1 MRGPINRSVR
11 AMDQYA
17 DQQGNQARKHP
28 DTGSNART
36 NPVSRSQSKLTIVIP
51 VYNEEST
58 ITAVLARVHE
68 VSLPL
73 AREVIVVNDGS
84 TDGTRGRID
93 AVRHEYPGL
102 IVLDMPQ
109 NSGKGAAIARGV
121 SAASG
126 DVVVIQDADL
136 EVDPAEHA
144 RLLGPILN
152 DGAPVVYGSRFLGRP
167 RQLSVNGFANLVLTM
182 LTNILY
188 GARISD
194 METAYKMV
202 RRDVFDR
209 LDPRVP
215 PVRLRAGDYGQAS
228 AVRLRD
234 HRAADRVHPKV
245 EAAGQEDQMAGRC
258 RRGTRAFPLPP
269 GTVQSHRQ
277 TMLNAEF

>member
-1 MRGPINRSVR
+1 LAKI
-11 AMDQYA
+11 
-17 DQQGNQARKHP
+17 H
-28 DTGSNART
+28 
-36 NPVSRSQSKLTIVIP
+36 SKLTIVIP

-58 ITAVLARVHE
+58 IAAVLARVHA

-73 AREVIVVNDGS
+73 SREVIVVNDGS
-84 TDGTRGRID
+84 TDGTRARID
-93 AVRHEYPGL
+93 AVRNEYPGL
-102 IVLDMPQ
+102 VVLDMPQ

-121 SAASG
+121 SAATG

-144 RLLGPILN
+144 KLLGPILN

-167 RQLSVNGFANLVLTM
+167 RPLSVNGFANLVLTT

-209 LDPRVP
+209 LVLECRRFDFEPEITAKLLRCGYKIIELPISYTPRSRQQGKKIKWQDGVVAVRVLFRYRLAPFNRIVRDGTGDPR
-215 PVRLRAGDYGQAS
+215 
-228 AVRLRD
+228 
-234 HRAADRVHPKV
+234 
-245 EAAGQEDQMAGRC
+245 
-258 RRGTRAFPLPP
+258 TRMH
-269 GTVQSHRQ
+269 TS
-277 TMLNAEF
+277 

>member
-1 MRGPINRSVR
+1 MGIAHRTS
-11 AMDQYA
+11 
-17 DQQGNQARKHP
+17 K
-28 DTGSNART
+28 ART
-36 NPVSRSQSKLTIVIP
+36 SPLSKTHSKLTIVIP

-58 ITAVLARVHE
+58 IAAVLARVHS

-84 TDGTRGRID
+84 SDGTRARID

-121 SAASG
+121 GSATG
-126 DVVVIQDADL
+126 DIVVIQDADL

-144 RLLGPILN
+144 RLLEPILN
-152 DGAPVVYGSRFLGRP
+152 DGAPVVYGSRFLGRS
-167 RQLSVNGFANLVLTM
+167 RGLSMNAFANLVLTT
-182 LTNILY
+182 LTNLLY

-209 LDPRVP
+209 LVLECRRFDFEPEITAKLLRCGYTITELPISYTPRSRQQGKKIKWRDGVVAVRVLFRYRLVP
-215 PVRLRAGDYGQAS
+215 FDRIVRDGARPGSAS
-228 AVRLRD
+228 A
-234 HRAADRVHPKV
+234 P
-245 EAAGQEDQMAGRC
+245 
-258 RRGTRAFPLPP
+258 
-269 GTVQSHRQ
+269 
-277 TMLNAEF
+277 